1 MVYYKHTR
9 KKNSRFGKSKKMPCF
24 KCGKNIELG
33 DVFYSKIT
41 KRTDVEFS
49 LNNYVN
55 WLFLTADVQPNQN
68 NTNHYE

>member
-41 KRTDVEFS
+41 KRHGENFIRHFCEDC
-49 LNNYVN
+49 
-55 WLFLTADVQPNQN
+55 
-68 NTNHYE
+68 YEKQFVAV